1 MEGGFLADDEWVN
14 VAEEWQREIAERG
27 VSKIDEFIKEKLQQW
42 RSAEVNIAITGNS
55 GTGKSSFTNAIRE

>member
-42 RSAEVNIAITGNS
+42 RNAEVNIAITGNS